1 MITVPKPNFRPLQM
15 VANLEA
21 AETLALQTLAYVL
34 EDPERASRFLQVTGL
49 VGMDLATQLDNPA
62 FLGGVLD
69 FVLENDILLEGAAGA
84 AGLPPEA
91 VRIARRQLP
100 GLTTED

>member
-1 MITVPKPNFRPLQM
+1 VITSAKPNFRPLQGI
-15 VANLEA
+15 ANQEA
-21 AETLALQTLAYVL
+21 AEALALQALAYVI
-34 EDPERASRFLQVTGL
+34 EDPERAARFLQVTGMA
-49 VGMDLATQLDNPA
+49 GTDLAAELGNPA

-69 FVLENDILLEGAAGA
+69 FVLEDDTRLEGAAA
-84 AGLPPEA
+84 AADLPPEA